1 MALKWGIASVGKIS
15 FDFVNALQILPKE
28 DHQVIAVAAREI
40 DRAEIFAKQFDIPI
54 AFEGYV
60 KLAKDANVEVVYVAT
75 VNAQHFP
82 VAKLMLEH
90 GKHVLIEKPL
100 CLNAKQSE
108 QLIELAKQKKLFLM
122 EAIWSR
128 CFPSYHYIRQQIQDG
143 KLGDIK
149 SVTVDF
155 GFPMDEID
163 RLTYVIFHRHPDGST
178 IYLGFFFC
186 L

>member
-1 MALKWGIASVGKIS
+1 MA
-15 FDFVNALQILPKE
+15 P
-28 DHQVIAVAAREI
+28 REI
-40 DRAEIFAKQFDIPI
+40 VRAEKFAEKFGIPI
-54 AFEGYV
+54 AYEGYV
-60 KLAKDANVEVVYVAT
+60 KLAEDPNVEVVYVAT

-82 VAKLMLEH
+82 VAKLMIEH

-108 QLIELAKQKKLFLM
+108 QLIELAKQKKVFLM

-128 CFPSYHYIRQQIQDG
+128 CFPSYHYIRQQIHNG

-163 RLTYVIFHRHPDGST
+163 RLTYVVF
-178 IYLGFFFC
+178 
-186 L
+186 